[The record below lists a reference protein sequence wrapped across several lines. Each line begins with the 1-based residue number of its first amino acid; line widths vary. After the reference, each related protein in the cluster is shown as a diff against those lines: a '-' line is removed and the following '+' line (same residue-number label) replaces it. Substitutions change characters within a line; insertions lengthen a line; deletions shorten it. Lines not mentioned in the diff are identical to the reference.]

1 LKKVTRS
8 TSPAISSEG
17 VWGSGEESLILI
29 EVYAVGAGSSCANRD
44 MPRFAPSYN
53 VAPQSFQL
61 VVRLSSDGGRREA
74 ALLRWGLVPS
84 WAKDARI
91 GLNTVNAR
99 AEEVAAKPAFRSALK
114 KRRCL
119 IPADAYYEWQRLGNK
134 TKRPFPIAL
143 QSGEPYAF
151 AGLWETWQAPEGA
164 LLETFTILTTA
175 PNSLTEP
182 IHDRMP
188 VIVEP
193 KDYDRWMD
201 PSTAPPLD
209 LLRPYPAEHMRS
221 WQVSEQVGNV
231 RNNAPSLLAEV
242 QEDQQSLFS

>member
-1 LKKVTRS
+1 
-8 TSPAISSEG
+8 
-17 VWGSGEESLILI
+17 
-29 EVYAVGAGSSCANRD
+29 